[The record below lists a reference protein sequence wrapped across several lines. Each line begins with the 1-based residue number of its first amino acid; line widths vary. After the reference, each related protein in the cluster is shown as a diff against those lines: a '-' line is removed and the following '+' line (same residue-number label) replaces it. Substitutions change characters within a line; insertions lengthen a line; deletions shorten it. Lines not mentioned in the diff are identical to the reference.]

1 MGQLTVILREDVPRL
16 GDAGALVAVKPG
28 YARNYLLP
36 TGKAILATRSNIR
49 ELEHHQ
55 RVVAQRVEA
64 ERRKLEALRDR
75 IQSIELEVAAQVGE
89 GGKLFGSVTA
99 PQIAEL
105 LQQKGVEVDRRRIQ
119 LDEPIREAGEHTV
132 AIRLKHELSAQIKV
146 KVVPAE

>member
-36 TGKAILATRSNIR
+36 TGKAILATRSNVR
-49 ELEHHQ
+49 ELEHQQ

-75 IQSIELEVAAQVGE
+75 IQSIELEVAAKVGE